1 MGITLTLEQ
10 GNIAH
15 YRLSD
20 PLTWP
25 EIYAIDVQAREIYD
39 TALSPVHVLVE
50 AQGVKHVP
58 DGLLKVRANAELTHK
73 NVGTIVV
80 VGAPV
85 FLQYLIEVA
94 LRLTRKKAQFCKSP
108 EEAWEFLNREIVQ
121 THH

>member
-15 YRLSD
+15 YKLTD

-25 EIYAIDVQAREIYD
+25 EIYAVDVKARQIYD
-39 TALSPVHVLVE
+39 SASGPVHVLVE
-50 AQGVKHVP
+50 AQDVKHIP

-80 VGAPV
+80 VGAPI

-108 EEAWEFLNREIVQ
+108 EEAWDYLKRAIVQ
-121 THH
+121 VV